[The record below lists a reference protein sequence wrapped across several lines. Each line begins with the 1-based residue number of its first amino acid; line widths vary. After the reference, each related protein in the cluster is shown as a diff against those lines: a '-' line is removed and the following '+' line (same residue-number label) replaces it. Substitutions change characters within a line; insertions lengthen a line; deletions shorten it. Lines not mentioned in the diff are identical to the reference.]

1 VNNIE
6 EQVALRHWDRI
17 AKVYT
22 MLRFNPISYVILRK
36 EQRSILN
43 LLGRRTEIPDSGS
56 ALDLGMGSGL
66 SLDLIPADISRI
78 HALDQSAEMVARTRI
93 KYKHVETIT
102 GSALNTPY
110 ESGCMDLIL
119 CIGVSEYI
127 ADIDVLISEIFRVLD
142 DKGSAIITSSSP
154 NILNHI
160 RKISGHRLYL
170 RSDVEMSESLS
181 AGNFKILRINHTL
194 IQDQFLLAK

>member
-1 VNNIE
+1 
-6 EQVALRHWDRI
+6 
-17 AKVYT
+17 
-22 MLRFNPISYVILRK
+22 
-36 EQRSILN
+36 
-43 LLGRRTEIPDSGS
+43 
-56 ALDLGMGSGL
+56 MGSGL

-142 DKGSAIITSSSP
+142 DKGSVINDKVYSRPATVIIP
-154 NILNHI
+154 VLI
-160 RKISGHRLYL
+160 
-170 RSDVEMSESLS
+170 SLS
-181 AGNFKILRINHTL
+181 
-194 IQDQFLLAK
+194 FL